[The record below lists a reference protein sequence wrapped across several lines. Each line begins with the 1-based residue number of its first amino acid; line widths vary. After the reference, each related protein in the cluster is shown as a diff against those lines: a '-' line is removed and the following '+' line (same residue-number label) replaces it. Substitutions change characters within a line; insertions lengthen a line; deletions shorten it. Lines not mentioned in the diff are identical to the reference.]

1 MATNDNTERFEDLV
15 ELDPDDIA
23 VSAFEN
29 QDEFKPK
36 IFNKQKAFGK
46 RRSFLCYRNVAFDAS
61 FDAFEEETESTTEFT
76 EIGEDF
82 TDFAETST
90 DLPDIETDLPSRLN
104 RRKQGSLKQRRA
116 ERIHQNKTNEGAILP
131 AMNRSQTKISGW
143 KQFKYGISFRF
154 GAAKDGIK
162 GFFKD
167 IDIWKSNLKPVEGK
181 FGSGVL
187 SYFLFLR
194 WLFLLDL
201 VITVMI
207 LAFVLAPQ
215 LMYKPSFET
224 NKNNFN
230 GLELL
235 TGEGWFLPTEMY
247 YGTYG
252 DYKNDTV
259 ILSYNTP
266 YNLPLAYLAVAGGY
280 ILLCV
285 IILVRS
291 MAVSYNKNY
300 ISGKDFRDS
309 FFTKIFCS
317 WDYAVTMENSA
328 DLQCKNI
335 HIDLMETLNEGR
347 EKRKKTSDEQFHMFI
362 VLFITNLIAIGLI
375 GGACYGIHWMKMKG
389 IQIIKET
396 LNEGREKR
404 KKTSDEQF
412 HMFIVLFIT
421 NLIAIGLIGGACYGI
436 HWMKMK
442 GIQIIKDAITE
453 TELTKVFISLLP
465 AITITTLNIVLPYV
479 FRIIASMEHYESPK
493 RTIEVSLLRTVV
505 LKLSTL
511 CIYIWLIYR
520 SIETGTF
527 NTNIAKNTTLS
538 NTSVAVTPYCWE
550 TSVGVQFYQ
559 LAIVDFVFLLLA
571 TFIGETVRQLGAFFC
586 PMLPLIT
593 IIKFFILFYYKKASV
608 MQFCRPSVR
617 PFKASKM
624 QLRFFALLSM
634 MLTLAMIVIGLIMIN
649 EDRLKP
655 STDCG
660 PFRGRKNIFEM
671 VQVVINRDFGKD
683 LRELTKGVASNVA
696 LFGIFFIL
704 WAVIYYQRLK
714 KSSAEKKIKLLKDQI
729 ALAGE
734 DKKYF
739 LKEIRNALK
748 ERVRARQQS
757 PNQVF
762 NPTAM

>member
-389 IQIIKET
+389 IQ
-396 LNEGREKR
+396 L
-404 KKTSDEQF
+404 
-412 HMFIVLFIT
+412 
-421 NLIAIGLIGGACYGI
+421 
-436 HWMKMK
+436 
-442 GIQIIKDAITE
+442 IKDAITE

-571 TFIGETVRQLGAFFC
+571 TFIGETVRHSFAVCMNAALGCDFDLPGFDISRNVLSLIYSQALCWLGAFFC